1 MCGIVGYTGPR
12 EAGPILI
19 EGLRRLEYR
28 GYDSAGIALVDEQG
42 DLFVE
47 KKAGKLANLQTA
59 IADRTPHA
67 ALGLAHTRWATHG
80 RILVRPSGTEP
91 VLRVMVEGADAS
103 VVSELADAIAALA
116 GERLH

>member
-19 EGLRRLEYR
+19 EGLARLEYR
-28 GYDSAGIALVDEQG
+28 GYDSAGIALVDDDG

-47 KKAGKLANLQTA
+47 KKAGKLANLTTA

-67 ALGLAHTRWATHG
+67 AIGWRPRPTPRRWPTSSRRPTTATSP
-80 RILVRPSGTEP
+80 RPCVPPSVSSRVRTPSP
-91 VLRVMVEGADAS
+91 
-103 VVSELADAIAALA
+103 
-116 GERLH
+116 